1 MIAFFLLALLGG
13 VFYLFIGFGPEE
25 AIKIMLVLMWG
36 LMLLSAIVAPFFNY

>member
-36 LMLLSAIVAPFFNY
+36 LMLMSAIVGPFTGY